1 MIFVT
6 VGSQK
11 FQFNRLLRKVDEL
24 VKEKKIT
31 EEVFAQIGNS
41 DYLPK
46 NFRWTRFMDREKF
59 EKMMEDSNII
69 ITHGGTGV
77 IIKSIKLGK
86 KTIVIPR
93 QKAFKEHVDDHQ
105 KQIAREFD
113 QKFVETVYDI
123 DDLEQKLNEIKEK
136 KFEKYVSNTNNII
149 SSIRKFIESDIK

>member
-1 MIFVT
+1 
-6 VGSQK
+6 
-11 FQFNRLLRKVDEL
+11 
-24 VKEKKIT
+24 
-31 EEVFAQIGNS
+31 
-41 DYLPK
+41 
-46 NFRWTRFMDREKF
+46 MDREKF

>member
-46 NFRWTRFMDREKF
+46 NFRWTRFMNREKF